1 MSGEPRWWL
10 GVLTGAFTLDGI
22 TKWSNDLMNAE
33 AFHYIYDYHF
43 AENRVIWD
51 KVLSSVTYVQFI
63 QDSDYAHGSLR
74 DQIIHLMDVDD
85 VWFSQLRRVKPSE
98 PFEPADFDDRD
109 DLRAHWDRVEQGMR
123 AYLAALQDEMLF
135 ARPIE
140 EPEEDRDL
148 LVWQVLLHVVNHGTD
163 HRSQILRSLH
173 DLGVETSSQ
182 DFIFYVYDHL

>member
-1 MSGEPRWWL
+1 
-10 GVLTGAFTLDGI
+10 
-22 TKWSNDLMNAE
+22 MNAE
-33 AFHYIYDYHF
+33 AFRYLYNYHF

-51 KVLSSVTYVQFI
+51 KFVSSLTYEQFI

-74 DQIIHLMDVDD
+74 DQVIHLMDVDD

-98 PFEPADFDDRD
+98 PFEPADFDDRE
-109 DLRAHWDRVEQGMR
+109 DLRTHWDRVEQAMR
-123 AYLAALQDEMLF
+123 AYLAALRDEMLF
-135 ARPIE
+135 ASPIE

-163 HRSQILRSLH
+163 HRAQILRSLH
-173 DLGVETSSQ
+173 DMGLETGSQ